1 LKASSEFR
9 DLFLGL
15 IEELASARPLDASAL
30 ARRVETYAKQGTAS
44 SLHRERAAQVVSE
57 LAEFFRDVLRRNV
70 RAATHEDPEQNTRA
84 LPGLSDPIADAAE
97 GLAQELRP
105 EALFSLVERC
115 LDATVQIDR
124 KAHLGLILETL
135 FAGFAGCLVA
145 KRPVA

>member
-1 LKASSEFR
+1 
-9 DLFLGL
+9 
-15 IEELASARPLDASAL
+15 
-30 ARRVETYAKQGTAS
+30 
-44 SLHRERAAQVVSE
+44 
-57 LAEFFRDVLRRNV
+57 
-70 RAATHEDPEQNTRA
+70 
-84 LPGLSDPIADAAE
+84 
-97 GLAQELRP
+97 LAQELRP